1 MQTYIVLYIEPD
13 LPEGLPPQAFR
24 CQADDH
30 EHARE
35 QCQDAYPDAIIHSS
49 VLHDN

>member
-13 LPEGLPPQAFR
+13 IPEHTQAFR

-35 QCQDAYPDAIIHSS
+35 QCQDAYPEAVIHSS
-49 VLHDN
+49 AIV